1 VTSRQRVLTA
11 LNHEEPDRVP
21 FDLGSTT
28 VSGIQQKAYV
38 NLLAHMG
45 ESDRELLPISDIKQ
59 QLATP
64 HQEVLDELGVDL
76 TGLVRYLGRGDEG
89 EIAEGDCFYYMYD
102 VWGIGW
108 HMPKTGGL
116 YYDMFDHPLDG
127 ASLADARAYHWP
139 DPVAD
144 LDLDRMEQIA
154 RKAYKDTDKAIV
166 VGGFGAGILE
176 LYQWLLGYEH
186 AFVSLVAD
194 QALARFVLE
203 KITELKMAYDAA
215 VLPVVGQYAHIY
227 YKGDDLGHQ
236 QATALSPQMLGEMII
251 PLHKRQNEQIR
262 RLTPHLK
269 IFYHTCGSV
278 YQVIADL
285 IDSGIDI
292 LNPVQVSAAQMG
304 DTARLK
310 REFGDELTFWGA
322 VDTQSVMPH
331 GTPQQIKDEVKQR
344 LDDLAPGGGYVL
356 NTVHNIQGDVP
367 PENIM
372 ALAEALDEYGWY

>member
-1 VTSRQRVLTA
+1 MTSRQRVLTA
-11 LNHEEPDRVP
+11 LGHEEPDRVP
-21 FDLGSTT
+21 FDLGSTF

-38 NLLAHMG
+38 NLLDHLG
-45 ESDRELLPISDIKQ
+45 ESDRDLLPILDIMQ

-64 HQEVLDELGVDL
+64 HQEVLDELGVDF
-76 TGLVRYLGRGDEG
+76 TGLIRYVGWRGET
-89 EIAEGDCFYYMYD
+89 EVAEDDRFYYMYD
-102 VWGIGW
+102 AWGIGW
-108 HMPKTGGL
+108 HMPKEGGL

-127 ASLADARAYHWP
+127 ASLADAKAYHWP

-144 LDLDRMEQIA
+144 LDLDKMARVA
-154 RKAYKDTDKAIV
+154 RKAYEDTDKAIV
-166 VGGFGAGILE
+166 IPTFGAGILE

-186 AFVSLVAD
+186 AFISLAAD
-194 QALARFVLE
+194 QVLARFVLE

-215 VLPVVGQYAHIY
+215 VLPVVARYAHVY
-227 YKGDDLGHQ
+227 YGGDDLGHQ
-236 QATALSPQMLGEMII
+236 QATALSPQMLREMII

-262 RLTPHLK
+262 RLAPHLK

-285 IDSGIDI
+285 IEAGIDI
-292 LNPVQVSAAQMG
+292 LQPVQVSAAQMG
-304 DTARLK
+304 DTARIK

-331 GTPQQIKDEVKQR
+331 GTPQQVKDEVRQR
-344 LDDLAPGGGYVL
+344 IDDLAPGGGYVL
-356 NTVHNIQGDVP
+356 GTVHNIQGDVP

-372 ALAEALDEYGWY
+372 ALVEALDEYGWY